1 MNIPHE
7 REICNTK
14 KEKPQINCGFF
25 VERAK
30 GIEPSCSAWE
40 ADVLPLNYARN
51 SIPAY
56 YNTGWLKMQA
66 IFCSEAEKTILNGGD
81 KCSFRIT
88 IL

>member
-1 MNIPHE
+1 MKKHD
-7 REICNTK
+7 RFNTK
-14 KEKPQINCGFF
+14 GMNTIVLF

-51 SIPAY
+51 SILDY

-66 IFCSEAEKTILNGGD
+66 VFCLATVAL
-81 KCSFRIT
+81 
-88 IL
+88 